1 MNIITT
7 KEQLAEMV
15 EYYLK
20 QDAFAF
26 DTETVGQRRG
36 VTVVNE
42 IMWISFAT
50 QDRKSTRLNSIHI
63 PLSRMPSSA

>member
-50 QDRKSTRLNSIHI
+50 HGRGDVKIGRAHV
-63 PLSRMPSSA
+63 